1 MEKESRFS
9 ANLLPVVIFL
19 LVAALI
25 PTAYARLSPSTARGK
40 LTSRTGNETKSTATA
55 PPAGYAR
62 PILWRNPGDPGRRD
76 LFYGSG
82 GREGAPKPSARYT
95 FIRHSDSGTQKK
107 IIVKDNLGREWT
119 VKFGRE
125 ARPETAAT
133 RIVWAAGYHVDQTY
147 FVKRALIDGKERF
160 DARNVRFERRNDGYQ
175 EIDNWKW
182 KDNPFEGTREMD
194 GLRVLMALLKN
205 WDLKESNNK
214 ILRHR
219 RTGANVYYVSDLGAS
234 FGRTGSWLNKIPI
247 FADMPPDKAGGNKG
261 KGHPEAFAG
270 EDFIKKVDDGRVI
283 FHFERSR
290 GRSILNGVPIVNA
303 RWMGN
308 ILGRLSDKQLAD
320 AFRAGGFNQ
329 AEVKMYVSTLRARI
343 NRLRSLEYYD
353 EVVRRD

>member
-160 DARNVRFERRNDGYQ
+160 DARNVRFERRNDG
-175 EIDNWKW
+175 
-182 KDNPFEGTREMD
+182 
-194 GLRVLMALLKN
+194 
-205 WDLKESNNK
+205 
-214 ILRHR
+214 
-219 RTGANVYYVSDLGAS
+219 
-234 FGRTGSWLNKIPI
+234 
-247 FADMPPDKAGGNKG
+247 
-261 KGHPEAFAG
+261 
-270 EDFIKKVDDGRVI
+270 
-283 FHFERSR
+283 
-290 GRSILNGVPIVNA
+290 
-303 RWMGN
+303 
-308 ILGRLSDKQLAD
+308 
-320 AFRAGGFNQ
+320 
-329 AEVKMYVSTLRARI
+329 
-343 NRLRSLEYYD
+343 
-353 EVVRRD
+353 